1 MAKLAISE
9 SFLQSFSGLPKA
21 QQKKVREFMEKFRV
35 DPKQASIHLEPIHG
49 TFDDKVRTARIG
61 DDWRAVVIAPPK
73 GDVFVCVWVDHHDEA
88 MAWAKR
94 KRFEVNPTTGALQV
108 VEVDVSA
115 LPVAPPAPVED
126 TAVVP
131 PGRLFS
137 GRSRDELLCA
147 GVPLVLLPA
156 VWGLR
161 TESDLDQL
169 HPHLPGEVSDVLYGL
184 ASGASLDEALAL
196 AGEKTA
202 TAPIDTTDIAAAL
215 ERPDSQRRFHVV
227 ESERELIDVLNAPL
241 VRWRIFL
248 HPSQRALV
256 TRDASGPVRVLGGA
270 GTGKTVV
277 AMHRARHLA
286 SKVFTAP
293 DDRIFFTTFTKNL
306 ARDIRRHLKDLCG
319 DEAKRIDVD
328 NLHHWATGFLNA
340 HGIKAAVA
348 RESAVREA
356 WDQALSAGGVG
367 SLPRSFFRE
376 EWERVVQAQD
386 ITDRDAYLKA
396 RRVGRG
402 TPLSREQRAAV
413 WKVLAR
419 YRAALDAKGLMEHA
433 DVIRETRLY
442 LARNPSESPYRAVVV
457 DETQDLRQADLL
469 LLRALVPKGRNDLF
483 LVGDAHQRI
492 YGHVANLSA
501 CGIETRGRSTR
512 LKINYRTTNPIR
524 AWAVGVLGG
533 MRPDDL
539 DGGEDS
545 LEGYRSLR
553 DGPAPTVRSFARDG
567 EEAAAVIDTIR
578 AWRKLGADREIC
590 LVARTK
596 DLLES
601 RYLPLLAAEKIPAVM
616 VDTEAEADLP
626 DGVRL
631 ATMHRVKGLEFP
643 RMLLAG
649 VQEGTMP
656 LRLDDAAL
664 PDEAAREDHEMQE
677 RRLLFV
683 AATRARD
690 ELAVTGYGKASPIVG
705 ANLRAC

>member
-9 SFLQSFSGLPKA
+9 TFLQSYSALPKA

-35 DPKQASIHLEPIHG
+35 DPKQASIHLEPIHA
-49 TFDDKVRTARIG
+49 TLDDKVRTVRIG

-108 VEVDVSA
+108 VEVDDSKA
-115 LPVAPPAPVED
+115 PAAAPPPAED
-126 TAVVP
+126 QATVP
-131 PGRLFS
+131 AGRLFA
-137 GRSRDELLCA
+137 GRSRDELLCV

-169 HPHLPGEVSDVLYGL
+169 HPHLPAEVSDVLYAL
-184 ASGASLDEALAL
+184 ASGLSLDDALAL
-196 AGEKTA
+196 AGGARPA
-202 TAPIDTTDIAAAL
+202 TAVDTTDIAAAL

-241 VRWRIFL
+241 ARWRIFL

-256 TRDASGPVRVLGGA
+256 TRDANGPVRVLGGA

-293 DDRIFFTTFTKNL
+293 GDRILFTTYTKNL

-319 DEAKRIDVD
+319 DELARIDVD

-340 HGIKAAVA
+340 HGVKAAIA
-348 RESAVREA
+348 REPAQREA
-356 WDQALSAGGVG
+356 WDQALAGGG
-367 SLPRSFFRE
+367 AGALPRSFFRE

-386 ITDRDAYLKA
+386 ITSREQYLKA

-402 TPLSREQRAAV
+402 TALSREQRAAV

-419 YRAALDAKGLMEHA
+419 YRAALDAKSLMEHA

-442 LARNPSESPYRAVVV
+442 LERNPAESPYRAVVV

-469 LLRALVPKGRNDLF
+469 LLRALAPKGRNDLF

-492 YGHVANLSA
+492 YGHVANLGA
-501 CGIETRGRSTR
+501 CGIETRGRSVR

-539 DGGEDS
+539 DGGEDN

-553 DGPAPTVRSFARDG
+553 EGPTPTVLRFARES
-567 EEAAAVIDTIR
+567 EEARAVLDTIR
-578 AWRKLGADREIC
+578 AWRKVGADREIC
-590 LVARTK
+590 LVARTR
-596 DLLES
+596 DLLET
-601 RYLPLLAAEKIPAVM
+601 RYLPMLTAEKIPAVM
-616 VDTEAEADLP
+616 VETDAEADLA

-643 RMLLAG
+643 RMLLAS
-649 VQEGTMP
+649 VQEGVVP

-664 PDEAAREDHEMQE
+664 PDAAAREDHVLQE

-690 ELAVTGYGKASPIVG
+690 ELVVTGYGAPSP
-705 ANLRAC
+705 LLP

>member
-9 SFLQSFSGLPKA
+9 TFLQSYSALPKA
-21 QQKKVREFMEKFRV
+21 QQKKVREFMEKFRA
-35 DPKQASIHLEPIHG
+35 DPKQASIHMEPIHA
-49 TFDDKVRTARIG
+49 TLDDKVRTVRIG

-94 KRFEVNPTTGALQV
+94 KRFEVNPSTGALQV
-108 VEVDVSA
+108 VEVDESTIPA
-115 LPVAPPAPVED
+115 APPAPAED
-126 TAVVP
+126 SATVP

-169 HPHLPGEVSDVLYGL
+169 HPHLPAEVSDVLYAL
-184 ASGASLDEALAL
+184 ASGLSLDDALAL
-196 AGEKTA
+196 AGNSRPATA
-202 TAPIDTTDIAAAL
+202 TATPAIDTTDIAAAL
-215 ERPDSQRRFHVV
+215 ERPDSQRRFHIV

-241 VRWRIFL
+241 ARWRIFL
-248 HPSQRALV
+248 HPSQRTLV
-256 TRDASGPVRVLGGA
+256 TREANGPVRVLGGA

-286 SKVFTAP
+286 SKVFNAP
-293 DDRIFFTTFTKNL
+293 GDRVLFTTYTKNL

-319 DEAKRIDVD
+319 DEIARIDVD

-340 HGIKAAVA
+340 HGAKATIA
-348 RESAVREA
+348 REPAQREA
-356 WDQALSAGGVG
+356 WDQALAGGGVG
-367 SLPRSFFRE
+367 ALPRSFFRE

-386 ITDRDAYLKA
+386 ITSRDAYLKA

-402 TPLSREQRAAV
+402 TALSREQRNAV

-419 YRAALDAKGLMEHA
+419 YRAALDAKSLMEHA

-442 LARNPSESPYRAVVV
+442 LERNPSESPYRAVIV
-457 DETQDLRQADLL
+457 DETQDLRQADLQ
-469 LLRALVPKGRNDLF
+469 LLRALAPRGRNDLF

-492 YGHVANLSA
+492 YGHVANLGA
-501 CGIETRGRSTR
+501 CGIETRGRSVR

-539 DGGEDS
+539 DGGEDN

-553 DGPAPTVRSFARDG
+553 EGPAPTVLCFARES
-567 EEAAAVIDTIR
+567 EEARAVIDTIR

-590 LVARTK
+590 LWRAPAIC
-596 DLLES
+596 S
-601 RYLPLLAAEKIPAVM
+601 R
-616 VDTEAEADLP
+616 
-626 DGVRL
+626 R
-631 ATMHRVKGLEFP
+631 ATCRCSRP
-643 RMLLAG
+643 R
-649 VQEGTMP
+649 
-656 LRLDDAAL
+656 R
-664 PDEAAREDHEMQE
+664 
-677 RRLLFV
+677 
-683 AATRARD
+683 
-690 ELAVTGYGKASPIVG
+690 SPP
-705 ANLRAC
+705 